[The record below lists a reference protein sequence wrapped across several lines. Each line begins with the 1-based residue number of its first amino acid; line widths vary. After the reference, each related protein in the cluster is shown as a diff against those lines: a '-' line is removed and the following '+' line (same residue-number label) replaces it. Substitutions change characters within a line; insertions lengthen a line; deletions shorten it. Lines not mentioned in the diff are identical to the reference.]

1 MSRPQ
6 VQHKAP
12 ADRLDYVVNFDRWL
26 EVGDRVTDATSAI
39 EGGTATIAETLH
51 DDTAIRV
58 WIEGGA
64 DGELN
69 HVTVTATTLQG
80 RTKEA
85 CFSLRVRFC

>member
-12 ADRLDYVVNFDRWL
+12 GDRLDFVVNFDRWL
-26 EVGDRVTDATSAI
+26 EVGDRLIDATSSI
-39 EGGTATIAETLH
+39 EGGTAIIAETLH

-64 DGELN
+64 DGETN
-69 HVTVTATTLQG
+69 HVTVIATTLQG

-85 CFSLRVRFC
+85 CFSLRIRDC